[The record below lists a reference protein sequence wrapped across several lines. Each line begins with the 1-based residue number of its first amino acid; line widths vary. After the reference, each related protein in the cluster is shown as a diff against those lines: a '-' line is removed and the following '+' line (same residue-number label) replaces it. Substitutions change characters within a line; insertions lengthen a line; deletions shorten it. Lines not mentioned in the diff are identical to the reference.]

1 MTYEEA
7 AEKIKEK
14 ICCEKPVQHFCT
26 DDCRAG
32 EEYCEFA
39 MAIAAID
46 KQIPTPP
53 KETNFRTL
61 PDGTKIRSNRI
72 RQNARIVRKRM
83 YGCFRCKSIAMS
95 AVKKFI
101 GVYKNERNI

>member
-46 KQIPTPP
+46 KQIPKPP
-53 KETNFRTL
+53 KETNLRTL
-61 PDGTKIRSNRI
+61 PNGTKIRSNRI
-72 RQNARIVRKRM
+72 RPKCQNCTQTDVWLFPMQKYCHECGQKIHWSV
-83 YGCFRCKSIAMS
+83 
-95 AVKKFI
+95 
-101 GVYKNERNI
+101 